1 MENNLGILT
10 LKDRPGLELEPNT
23 QDVLVYFC
31 SIYQCWYLY
40 METYLLYIAHSLF
53 HLKV

>member
-10 LKDRPGLELEPNT
+10 LKDCSGLVLEPNT

-40 METYLLYIAHSLF
+40 MEITYYTLHTHFSI
-53 HLKV
+53 